1 MPVIALATSQPG
13 WLRKAQFVSKSDVKF
28 LYDEI
33 HVKRSYEQMGV
44 RLENRNTGGG
54 DGGGGGGGTVL
65 DIGANIGMFATRAA
79 EALGSLEVTYCLVLT
94 VSLRFLQISKIIN
107 FFSSLPVFFLCV
119 LGRSHHSCRASPS
132 YFPSITDKYSSP

>member
-13 WLRKAQFVSKSDVKF
+13 WLCKAQFVSKSDVKF

-44 RLENRNTGGG
+44 RLENRNTN
-54 DGGGGGGGTVL
+54 GGGGGGTVL

-79 EALGSLEVTYCLVLT
+79 EALGSLEVMHSLVLT
-94 VSLRFLQISKIIN
+94 ISLRFS
-107 FFSSLPVFFLCV
+107 
-119 LGRSHHSCRASPS
+119 
-132 YFPSITDKYSSP
+132 